1 MIPVTLPDGRVVN
14 INTNDPEKAK
24 IGAAKYYNKTRKVAA
39 TELEASEVSYVGD
52 AFRGIGAG
60 AVSIAEGL
68 ATLPWEAYDAVVDP
82 EESQAAKVR
91 QFYEKIKPTT
101 YTGAGEAAKFITQF
115 ALPGTV
121 AAKIAKSRKLGKAE
135 QVAAFAGTDFA
146 VATQDVETLGDSLT
160 WVLQAEPKQKT

>member
-68 ATLPWEAYDAVVDP
+68 ATLPWEAYDAVVANGGSHDEAMEAQYSVWDQAQP
-82 EESQAAKVR
+82 EINELKR
-91 QFYEKIKPTT
+91 
-101 YTGAGEAAKFITQF
+101 
-115 ALPGTV
+115 
-121 AAKIAKSRKLGKAE
+121 
-135 QVAAFAGTDFA
+135 
-146 VATQDVETLGDSLT
+146 
-160 WVLQAEPKQKT
+160 